1 VAAVDEDALFG
12 MATDCEAGAGS
23 VQGLARPLGCGIRHR
38 PELRAVYRN
47 HVAAKSY
54 ALAIGIAYDAGPFA
68 FGLIFGPN
76 FLGGLLPLDGADRVL
91 HILTAALLAFGA

>member
-1 VAAVDEDALFG
+1 
-12 MATDCEAGAGS
+12 MHY
-23 VQGLARPLGCGIRHR
+23 LARRRTAKQGRVAFR
-38 PELRAVYRN
+38 VYRN

-91 HILTAALLAFGA
+91 HILTATLLAFGA